1 MTLAQ
6 AHHRWANSAT
16 WAHAHPL
23 RTTLESHAQA
33 HPSRAKFSKWLA
45 ITVSG
50 DAAHSDQ
57 QLGLDAVAHHSSCR
71 AIICPLRTA
80 AARTRRGR
88 TPPSLC
94 RTSAAHADQQICRG
108 DDPTDESAQKLQ
120 ATHQITRVMAPACF
134 NATDANL
141 PTGGGPA
148 RRTPSVSKQCPE
160 TLPKLR
166 QAPARPSN
174 PCSRSQQHTPFA

>member
-1 MTLAQ
+1 MTHAQ

-57 QLGLDAVAHHSSCR
+57 QLGLDAVARPHHCVERLLHTQTSKSAEEMIQQTSPRRSCR
-71 AIICPLRTA
+71 RPIRSLESWRLRA
-80 AARTRRGR
+80 SM
-88 TPPSLC
+88 PP
-94 RTSAAHADQQICRG
+94 TQTF
-108 DDPTDESAQKLQ
+108 P
-120 ATHQITRVMAPACF
+120 P
-134 NATDANL
+134 
-141 PTGGGPA
+141 
-148 RRTPSVSKQCPE
+148 
-160 TLPKLR
+160 
-166 QAPARPSN
+166 
-174 PCSRSQQHTPFA
+174 PC